1 VSEVHLWSSWSN
13 IGWVVVTS
21 MGIYVWILLAL
32 RLNGLRT
39 LASFSGYD
47 VVVAVAIG
55 SITATTALSN
65 SVSLASGVAAVG
77 VLVVCQRLLTEFRA
91 NQLVQRAVDN
101 QPILLIACGTLLLDN
116 MAEVGVTEDDMR
128 QKMRLNGAARFDQVA
143 IAVFETTG
151 DVSVVLCS
159 ELPIDP
165 DLFEGVRDF
174 DRYVA
179 ASSSGSDGPGG
190 RP

>member
-1 VSEVHLWSSWSN
+1 MDEVHLWSSWSN

-21 MGIYVWILLAL
+21 VAIYLWILLVL

-47 VVVAVAIG
+47 VVVTVAIG
-55 SITATTALSN
+55 SITATTALSS
-65 SVSLASGVAAVG
+65 SVSLVAGLAAVG

-91 NQLVQRAVDN
+91 NQHVQRAVDN
-101 QPILLIACGTLLLDN
+101 RPILLIACGTLLLDN
-116 MAEVGVTEDDMR
+116 MAQVGVTRDDMC
-128 QKMRLNGAARFDQVA
+128 QKMRLNGASRLDQVA

-151 DVSVVLCS
+151 DVSMVLRS
-159 ELPIDP
+159 DLPIDP

-174 DRYVA
+174 DRYLV
-179 ASSSGSDGPGG
+179 ASSRGSDGAGD

>member
-1 VSEVHLWSSWSN
+1 MNEWHLWSSWSN
-13 IGWVVVTS
+13 IGWVVLTS
-21 MGIYVWILLAL
+21 VAIYLWILLAL

-47 VVVAVAIG
+47 VVVTVAIG

-65 SVSLASGVAAVG
+65 SVSLVAGLVAVG
-77 VLVVCQRLLTEFRA
+77 VLVLCQRLLTEFRA
-91 NQLVQRAVDN
+91 NQHVQRAVDN

-116 MAEVGVTEDDMR
+116 MAEVGVTIDDVR

-143 IAVFETTG
+143 LAVFETTG
-151 DVSVVLCS
+151 DVSMVLHS
-159 ELPIDP
+159 QLPVDA

-174 DRYVA
+174 DRYLA
-179 ASSSGSDGPGG
+179 ASSSGSDGAGD